1 MKIEEAF
8 NAYLIHVLKYRSRG
22 THSYYKKNYNV
33 IIPMLVDLGYIYCYQ
48 IDDLFFENLIDYF
61 LAKTTKKNSKINDAI
76 SCIITALNFSNVKYP
91 KRYKLKDDTESFKA
105 LSDDELDKVLEYV
118 KKMSYSESN
127 NLAWALSICLF
138 LDTGVRLSELLDI
151 RFKNV
156 DFDNNMISLDHTKN
170 GQKRVVFFD
179 ELSRDLLL
187 KAKRKKTEHVIYNY
201 EKGTQLNKRSL
212 EHFFDKLNRNLNT
225 DEAIHAHRLRKTFAT
240 RLLRKGCP
248 LTTISKLL
256 GHKDIRQTMIYLQID
271 QVMLAKDYKEFYPFR
286 GKENEL

>member
-1 MKIEEAF
+1 MKIKEVFEI
-8 NAYLIHVLKYRSRG
+8 YLLHVLKYRAQG
-22 THSYYKKNYNV
+22 THLYYRKNFNT
-33 IIPMLVDLGYIYCYQ
+33 IIPMLEDLEYIYCHQ

-61 LAKTTKKNSKINDAI
+61 LAKTSKKNSKINDAM
-76 SCIITALNFSNVKYP
+76 SCIITAFNFSSIKYP
-91 KRYKLKDDTESFKA
+91 KRYKLRDDTESFRA
-105 LSDDELDKVLEYV
+105 LSDHELDSILDYV
-118 KKMSYSESN
+118 KKMKYRETN
-127 NLAWALSICLF
+127 NLSWALSICLF

-170 GQKRVVFFD
+170 GQKRIVFFD
-179 ELSRDLLL
+179 ELSRDLLVRAR
-187 KAKRKKTEHVIYNY
+187 KKKTEHVIYNY

-212 EHFFDKLNRNLNT
+212 EHFFDKMNRDLKT
-225 DEAIHAHRLRKTFAT
+225 DVTIHAHRLRKTFAT

-286 GKENEL
+286 KKEGE

>member
-1 MKIEEAF
+1 MRIQETF
-8 NAYLIHVLKYRSRG
+8 DAYLAHVLKYRSRG
-22 THSYYKKNYNV
+22 TYLYYRKNYNV
-33 IIPMLVDLGYIYCYQ
+33 MIPMLDELGYIYCYL

-61 LAKTTKKNSKINDAI
+61 LTKTTKKNSKINDAI

-91 KRYKLKDDTESFKA
+91 KRYKLRDDTESFRA
-105 LSDDELDKVLEYV
+105 LSDDELNQVLAYV
-118 KKMSYSESN
+118 KKMIYSESN

-170 GQKRVVFFD
+170 GQKRIVFFD

-187 KAKRKKTEHVIYNY
+187 KARRKKTEHVIYNY

-212 EHFFDKLNRNLNT
+212 EHFFDKMNRDLKT
-225 DEAIHAHRLRKTFAT
+225 DVAIHAHRLRKTFAT

-286 GKENEL
+286 E

>member
-1 MKIEEAF
+1 MKISEVF
-8 NAYLIHVLKYRSRG
+8 DAYLMHVLKYRSRG
-22 THSYYKKNYNV
+22 TYLYYRKNYNV
-33 IIPMLVDLGYIYCYQ
+33 MIPMLEDLGYVHCYQ
-48 IDDLFFENLIDYF
+48 IDDLIFENLIDYF
-61 LAKTTKKNSKINDAI
+61 LAKTMKKNSKINDAV
-76 SCIITALNFSNVKYP
+76 SCIITAFNFSNIKYP
-91 KRYKLKDDTESFKA
+91 KRYKLRDDTESFRA
-105 LSDDELDKVLEYV
+105 LSDEELNAVLAYV
-118 KKMSYSESN
+118 KKMIYSETN

-138 LDTGVRLSELLDI
+138 LDIGVRLSELLDI

-156 DFDNNMISLDHTKN
+156 DFDNNMISLEHTKN
-170 GQKRVVFFD
+170 GQKRIVFFD

-187 KAKRKKTEHVIYNY
+187 RARKKKTEHVIYNY

-212 EHFFDKLNRNLNT
+212 EHFFDKMNRDLKT
-225 DEAIHAHRLRKTFAT
+225 DITIHAHRLRKTFAT

-286 GKENEL
+286 KE

>member
-1 MKIEEAF
+1 MKIEDVF
-8 NAYLIHVLKYRSRG
+8 DKYLNHVQKYRAKG
-22 THSYYKKNYNV
+22 TFLYYRKNYK
-33 IIPMLVDLGYIYCYQ
+33 MLLPILYGLGY
-48 IDDLFFENLIDYF
+48 DTSESLDSDFFEKITDYF
-61 LAKTTKKNSKINDAI
+61 LEKTEKKNSKINDAV
-76 SCIITALNFSNVKYP
+76 SCIITAFNFSNIKYP
-91 KRYKLKDDTESFKA
+91 KHYKLRDDTESFRA
-105 LSDDELDKVLEYV
+105 LSDDELNQVLTYV
-118 KKMSYSESN
+118 KNMIYSESN

-156 DFDNNMISLDHTKN
+156 DFDNNMINLDHTKN

-179 ELSRDLLL
+179 ELSKDLLL
-187 KAKRKKTEHVIYNY
+187 KARKKKTEYVIYNY
-201 EKGTQLNKRSL
+201 EKGIQLNKRSL
-212 EHFFDKLNRNLNT
+212 EHFFDKMNRDLKTNIT
-225 DEAIHAHRLRKTFAT
+225 IHAHRLRKTFAT

-286 GKENEL
+286 DQI